1 MLSILL
7 TSCFSNDDQEIMK
20 STVSKYRENYNAM
33 DFSKNYDI
41 LSKGAKMEISSERY
55 RSDMSTVFEKMGKFE
70 RGEIATTDYTQ
81 KTADGRDTVVITY
94 DSNFSKGSAREVFI
108 FIKGPKLYRYELS
121 SKNLLEGARL

>member
-1 MLSILL
+1 
-7 TSCFSNDDQEIMK
+7 
-20 STVSKYRENYNAM
+20 M